1 MKMSCG
7 QAHPWEIV
15 FYSITHYSEGKKKH
29 VISTQTVRMI
39 WGIQNRIRVR
49 RDHCGA
55 VQLWNLPEASYNIPC
70 CIMGNAGTGQ
80 VRPTLANLH
89 YTQTPKMWPFISLK
103 QPSTSCLQFI
113 AEVGGLNITPQ
124 LVGID
129 INQNCEVMFLHMWL
143 LCRFMA
149 LLCQF
154 EGYWVKQQRDQ
165 SRQRTHCL
173 EGKKRRK
180 TPGDKRQR
188 RKQLR
193 WNQIQYC
200 RT

>member
-1 MKMSCG
+1 
-7 QAHPWEIV
+7 
-15 FYSITHYSEGKKKH
+15 
-29 VISTQTVRMI
+29 MI

-49 RDHCGA
+49 QDHCGA

-124 LVGID
+124 LAGID

-143 LCRFMA
+143 YSAGLWLYYASLKGTEWNNKGTRAVNGPIAWREKKEEKHLETKGKEGNSCAETRFSIAGPKKMRVLLSVLCGGTGNKF
-149 LLCQF
+149 
-154 EGYWVKQQRDQ
+154 QRWE
-165 SRQRTHCL
+165 T
-173 EGKKRRK
+173 
-180 TPGDKRQR
+180 
-188 RKQLR
+188 
-193 WNQIQYC
+193 
-200 RT
+200 